1 MFLKDAM
8 LFNPSLIA
16 QDRFWHGPL
25 LDHYQVEIGKVCFYF
40 RLDVNVLCLK
50 KIDGPGSWQFFVYR
64 CKFNHDAIT
73 DKGEPI
79 WVDKV
84 CKYNWI
90 RNPKNQKKCMDFITY
105 ETPESVNREELQQL
119 LQSQSDSTLTMGLVG
134 SIAEDEVESVYLVNL
149 TSGLQADPLN
159 KEIQDRV
166 KQVMNAEE
174 VSPPKRRRDAED
186 VSPSTKRRR
195 DAEKTSV
202 IGSSRKLRSEL

>member
-1 MFLKDAM
+1 MEKIEALKEDRQNIILQMQQEKANNNDKEI
-8 LFNPSLIA
+8 LKTLKNKYHSLS
-16 QDRFWHGPL
+16 
-25 LDHYQVEIGKVCFYF
+25 
-40 RLDVNVLCLK
+40 N
-50 KIDGPGSWQFFVYR
+50 KINYLN
-64 CKFNHDAIT
+64 NHDKI
-73 DKGEPI
+73 KEH
-79 WVDKV
+79 K
-84 CKYNWI
+84 KYLN
-90 RNPKNQKKCMDFITY
+90 KTY

-119 LQSQSDSTLTMGLVG
+119 LQSQSNSTLTMGLVG

-149 TSGLQADPLN
+149 TSGLKADPLN